1 MLPVLS
7 DVAERLGKVEAD
19 RLARAKTDADREA
32 FWQGHAEHVRG
43 AFFPAAEAL
52 AGMTGRNA
60 GKLAGAMANEYIK
73 HAKDAKADADTRAG
87 AVLEVAMRLASVDNK
102 EAA

>member
-1 MLPVLS
+1 
-7 DVAERLGKVEAD
+7 
-19 RLARAKTDADREA
+19 
-32 FWQGHAEHVRG
+32 
-43 AFFPAAEAL
+43 
-52 AGMTGRNA
+52 MTGRNA